1 MKKEKSMKIF
11 ISKDLSSD
19 EEENDIEKYKE
30 YQFKP
35 KIRKED
41 YNDYI
46 HLSDD
51 EESSQKRITPKKE
64 KLSKKPN
71 KSDRNNKKISQKITQ
86 KNLVQE
92 DEFRKL
98 RKKAEILGADSLDY
112 SKRKNYKYVV
122 EYNDKK
128 IQFGSTKTEDY
139 ITHQDKD
146 RRQKY
151 LNKAKK
157 IKDKDGRLTHE
168 LPFYPNYWSVNLL
181 NRKKFLFKKIISL
194 I

>member
-1 MKKEKSMKIF
+1 MKIF

-19 EEENDIEKYKE
+19 EEDNIEKYKE
-30 YQFKP
+30 YQCRP
-35 KIRKED
+35 KIKKED
-41 YNDYI
+41 FKDYI
-46 HLSDD
+46 HVSDD
-51 EESSQKRITPKKE
+51 ESSQKRITPKKE
-64 KLSKKPN
+64 KVKRKKDSNPIQKN
-71 KSDRNNKKISQKITQ
+71 KTISQKIEQ
-86 KNLVQE
+86 KCLVQE
-92 DEFRKL
+92 DDFKKL
-98 RKKAEILGADSLDY
+98 QKKAEILGADSLDY

-128 IQFGSTKTEDY
+128 IHFGSAKTEDY
-139 ITHQDKD
+139 VTHQDKD

-181 NRKKFLFKKIISL
+181 N
-194 I
+194 

>member
-30 YQFKP
+30 YQCKP

-41 YNDYI
+41 YKDYI

-64 KLSKKPN
+64 KLSNKPN
-71 KSDRNNKKISQKITQ
+71 QTGRINKTISQKITQ

-112 SKRKNYKYVV
+112 SKRENYKYVV

-128 IQFGSTKTEDY
+128 IHFGSAKTEDY

-151 LNKAKK
+151 LKKVKK
-157 IKDKDGRLTHE
+157 IKDKDGQLTCE

-181 NRKKFLFKKIISL
+181 N
-194 I
+194 

>member
-1 MKKEKSMKIF
+1 MKIF

-19 EEENDIEKYKE
+19 EEENDIEKYKD
-30 YQFKP
+30 YQCRP

-41 YNDYI
+41 YKDYI

-51 EESSQKRITPKKE
+51 DESSQKRITPKKE
-64 KLSKKPN
+64 KLSNKPN
-71 KSDRNNKKISQKITQ
+71 ISDRINKTISQKITQ

-98 RKKAEILGADSLDY
+98 HKKAEILGADSLDY

-128 IQFGSTKTEDY
+128 IHFGCAKTEDY

-151 LNKAKK
+151 LNKAK
-157 IKDKDGRLTHE
+157 
-168 LPFYPNYWSVNLL
+168 NL
-181 NRKKFLFKKIISL
+181 KTKMDD
-194 I
+194 